1 MTDLAGLL
9 VLSLEQAVAAPYAS
23 CRLADA
29 GARVIKVE
37 RTEGDFARGYD
48 NLVNGESSYFLWLN
62 RGKQSL
68 CLDLK
73 SQDDLALLDAIA
85 AKADVFIQNLSPGA
99 AERLGL
105 GAAAMT
111 KRYPKLI
118 YCSISGY
125 GQNGPLRRQKAYDM
139 LIQAESGLAHV
150 NGTPDEAARVGISIC
165 DIAAGITAYSA
176 ILEAIL
182 GRGQTGEGRSIEVSL
197 FHSIADWMNVPYLQT
212 RYGNRPPTRMG
223 LRHPSIAPYGAYRC
237 GDAKA
242 LLLAVQNE
250 REWVKLCSDVL
261 DDVALANDQ
270 RFSSN
275 ISRVKNASALDA
287 IIAARFAA
295 LTRDQAIAILDGAGI
310 AYGRLSD
317 MDDLVNHPQRRLIKV
332 ATAAGEIEMLAPGVM
347 AGADSFG
354 AVPSLGEHNDW
365 IRREF
370 DPRRARTGM
379 SAASQDPPLSKH
391 QGR

>member
-1 MTDLAGLL
+1 MMDLGGLL

-23 CRLADA
+23 CKLADA

-37 RTEGDFARGYD
+37 RAEGDFARGYD
-48 NLVNGESSYFLWLN
+48 NLVKGESAYFLWLN

-73 SQDDLALLDAIA
+73 NDDDLALLYAIA
-85 AKADVFIQNLSPGA
+85 AETDVFIQNFAPGA

-111 KRYPKLI
+111 ERYPKLI

-125 GQNGPLRRQKAYDM
+125 GEDGPLRRQKAYDM
-139 LIQAESGLAHV
+139 LIQAESGLAHI

-176 ILEAIL
+176 ILEAII
-182 GRGQTGEGRSIEVSL
+182 GRGRTGKGRSIEVSL

-212 RYGNRPPTRMG
+212 RYGNRPPARMG
-223 LRHPSIAPYGAYRC
+223 LRHPSIVPYGAFRC
-237 GDAKA
+237 GDGKA

-250 REWVKLCSDVL
+250 REWAKLCSDVL
-261 DDVALANDQ
+261 DNAALANDQ

-287 IIAARFAA
+287 IIAESLAA
-295 LTRDQAIAILDGAGI
+295 LTRDQAIAILDEAGI
-310 AYGRLSD
+310 AYGRVSD

-332 ATAAGEIEMLAPGVM
+332 ATAAGEIEMLAPG
-347 AGADSFG
+347 AITEEDTDSFG
-354 AVPSLGEHNDW
+354 AVPSLGEHSDRIW
-365 IRREF
+365 REF
-370 DPRRARTGM
+370 
-379 SAASQDPPLSKH
+379 
-391 QGR
+391 GRGI

>member
-1 MTDLAGLL
+1 MTTDLSGLL

-23 CRLADA
+23 CKLADA

-37 RTEGDFARGYD
+37 RAEGDFARGYD
-48 NLVNGESSYFLWLN
+48 NLVKGESSYFLWLN

-73 SQDDLALLDAIA
+73 SKNDLGLLYAIA
-85 AKADVFIQNLSPGA
+85 AEADVFIQNFAPGA

-111 KRYPKLI
+111 ERYPQLI

-125 GQNGPLRRQKAYDM
+125 GEDGPLSRQKAYDM

-176 ILEAIL
+176 ILEAIIA
-182 GRGQTGEGRSIEVSL
+182 RSRTGQGRSIEVSL

-223 LRHPSIAPYGAYRC
+223 LRHPSIAPYGAFRC
-237 GDAKA
+237 GDGKA
-242 LLLAVQNE
+242 VLIAVQNE
-250 REWVKLCSDVL
+250 REWAKLCSEVL
-261 DDVALANDQ
+261 DNVALAHDQ

-275 ISRVKNASALDA
+275 ISRVKNASVLDG
-287 IIAARFAA
+287 IIAEKFAT
-295 LTRDQAIAILDGAGI
+295 LTRDQAIAMLDEAGV

-317 MDDLVNHPQRRLIKV
+317 MDDLVNHPQLHMIKV
-332 ATAAGEIEMLAPGVM
+332 ATAAGEVEMLAPG
-347 AGADSFG
+347 ASIKGGGERFG
-354 AVPSLGEHNDW
+354 GVPSLGEHSDR

-370 DPRRARTGM
+370 
-379 SAASQDPPLSKH
+379 
-391 QGR
+391 GRKLR